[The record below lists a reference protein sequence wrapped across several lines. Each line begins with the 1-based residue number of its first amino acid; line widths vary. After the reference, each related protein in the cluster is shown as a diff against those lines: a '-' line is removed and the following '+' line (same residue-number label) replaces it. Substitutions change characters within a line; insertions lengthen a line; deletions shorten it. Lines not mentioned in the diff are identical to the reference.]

1 MSISLRSVSLSNIR
15 HHENFL
21 FEPASEGVTA
31 IRGATGA
38 GKSSIV
44 DSVAWVLFGVKPRG
58 VSKNSAI
65 MRDQAKWGEDK
76 FFASVVLNVD
86 DTVMKVERRIVS
98 KSGSA
103 ECDVWEAPE
112 TEDGSDPVF
121 SDDTH
126 KAGSSVTS
134 AEIYIRQR
142 LKMDSKGFLAAVLVQ
157 QKQVDSLVTASPS
170 ERAQVIEKLTG
181 ISSATAALKKA
192 REESTSIKK
201 SLASTSVDEDE
212 ATRLHKEIEELS
224 SKIDSNEEKLIAL
237 RVSEQEAQSDK
248 DSVSCEYNSAN
259 ESYEQQES
267 IRQKASNAKAQLESL
282 RSDLDETVARK
293 NALKAEMKN
302 LSGGVVSSLD
312 DAQEDLSSARSAL
325 SVLQRDLKEI
335 DSRLSGSRENL
346 SEFERILSI
355 SSVKDLDAAIQ
366 GRQKTLDKIDEAKSV
381 VSESTASIRMHESEE
396 RKLSKAVDALT
407 GGEGTCPTCLQK
419 VDSISVVLD
428 KLNKEIEECQNSVGE
443 LKKKVTGAKRS
454 VPRLQETVGKYDSL
468 IEAIE
473 NREKTAESIKSD
485 EDERVKVL
493 AQIKVAETEVKS
505 ATKILVKAKEQDE
518 TRRKYESLL
527 DRASEI
533 SDRIEQQNAEIDRLS
548 NQSKNTDVVSLKKV
562 QSLRIKVDK
571 AVEAAHKA
579 GLAVVEV
586 ESEQDVLRTR
596 LESSQKTVERLDKEI
611 EKYRNMLRQA
621 EESVSTTGLIERFRE
636 ARIEDSVPVI
646 EEYASDLISRFTS
659 GKFVRLEIDKKFNA
673 SVVLADGRKRPVGML
688 SGGEMSAAAIA
699 LRIAI
704 SMLLNGGT
712 SRNLIILDE
721 VLVSQDY
728 SRAEAIIETIKEV
741 CKGQVVVIAHN
752 DSIDAHSDKVVEIT
766 A

>member
-98 KSGSA
+98 KSGST

-212 ATRLHKEIEELS
+212 AIRLHKEIEDLS
-224 SKIDSNEEKLIAL
+224 SKVDSNEEKLTTLIIH
-237 RVSEQEAQSDK
+237 EQKAQSSK
-248 DSVSCEYNSAN
+248 DTVSLEYSKAN

-267 IRQKASNAKAQLESL
+267 IRQKTSNAKAQLESL
-282 RSDLDETVARK
+282 RSDLDDTVVKK

-312 DAQEDLSSARSAL
+312 DAQEGLSSARSAL

-335 DSRLSGSRENL
+335 DSRLSESRDNL

-396 RKLSKAVDALT
+396 RKLSKAVDTLT

-428 KLNKEIEECQNSVGE
+428 KLNKEIEECQNSVGD
-443 LKKKVTGAKRS
+443 LKKKVAGAKRS

-473 NREKTAESIKSD
+473 NKEKTAESIKHD
-485 EDERVKVL
+485 EDERVKVI
-493 AQIKVAETEVKS
+493 AQIKIAETEVKS
-505 ATKILVKAKEQDE
+505 ATKILAKAKEQDE
-518 TRRKYESLL
+518 TRRKYEALL

-533 SDRIEQQNAEIDRLS
+533 SDRIEKQNAEIERLS
-548 NQSKNTDVVSLKKV
+548 NQSKATEVVSLKKV
-562 QSLRIKVDK
+562 QSLRNKVDK
-571 AVEAAHKA
+571 AVDAAHKA
-579 GLAVVEV
+579 SLAVVEV
-586 ESEQDVLRTR
+586 ESEQDVLRAR
-596 LESSQKTVERLDKEI
+596 LDSSQKTVERLDKEI

-752 DSIDAHSDKVVEIT
+752 DSIDAHSDKVVEII

>member
-86 DTVMKVERRIVS
+86 DTVMKVERRIIS

-237 RVSEQEAQSDK
+237 RVSEQEAQSNK

-267 IRQKASNAKAQLESL
+267 IRQKTSNAKAQLESL
-282 RSDLDETVARK
+282 RSDLDETVTRK
-293 NALKAEMKN
+293 NDLKKEMKS

-312 DAQEDLSSARSAL
+312 EAQEELSSAR

-335 DSRLSGSRENL
+335 DSRLSDSRENL

-355 SSVKDLDAAIQ
+355 SSVKDLDAAIK

-381 VSESTASIRMHESEE
+381 ISESTASIRMHESEE

-562 QSLRIKVDK
+562 QSLRSKVDK

-586 ESEQDVLRTR
+586 ESEQDVLRAR

-728 SRAEAIIETIKEV
+728 SRAEAIIETIKEE
-741 CKGQVVVIAHN
+741 CKG
-752 DSIDAHSDKVVEIT
+752 
-766 A
+766 

>member
-237 RVSEQEAQSDK
+237 RVSEQEAQSNK

-267 IRQKASNAKAQLESL
+267 NAKAQLESL
-282 RSDLDETVARK
+282 RSDLDETVTRK
-293 NALKAEMKN
+293 NDLKKEMKS

-312 DAQEDLSSARSAL
+312 EAQEELSSARSAR

-335 DSRLSGSRENL
+335 DSRLSDSRENL

-355 SSVKDLDAAIQ
+355 SSVKDLDAAIK

-381 VSESTASIRMHESEE
+381 ISESTASIRMHESEE

-562 QSLRIKVDK
+562 QSLRSKVDK

-586 ESEQDVLRTR
+586 ESEQDVLRAR